1 MEMLKFE
8 EVAVKY
14 KTIFFDAFGV
24 LKNHKG
30 MIENIQQTF
39 DFLDA
44 KGINYYVVTNDSS
57 RGPIELAASY
67 IKRGIYCLPPDK
79 IISSG
84 MLAHEWLSIKVQG
97 GKVAYIGTKPSAHYI
112 EQAGLSTVAVRN
124 ISPADVDNIAAL
136 VFLDDEGFHWD
147 VDLNMALNLLRNRN
161 IPVIVANTDKHYPV
175 SKNEVSIAIGGLADL
190 VERVSGKHFIRF
202 GKPDAQMFMFAFRR
216 AQMDRPDLHRR
227 EILMVGDTLETD
239 IIGGNKFGVDTALVL
254 TGNTIPEM
262 VDIRIKSTG
271 IIPDYVCQSAV
282 IDQVK

>member
-1 MEMLKFE
+1 MDILNFKD
-8 EVAVKY
+8 VAIKY

-30 MIENIQQTF
+30 MIDGIQETF
-39 DFLDA
+39 NFLEA
-44 KGINYYVVTNDSS
+44 NNINYYVVTNDSS
-57 RGPIELAASY
+57 RAPEELANSY
-67 IKRGIYCLPPDK
+67 AKRGIYCITADK

-84 MLAHEWLSIKVQG
+84 MLAHEWLAIKVQG
-97 GKVAYIGTKPSAHYI
+97 GLVAYIGTKSSAHYI
-112 EQAGLSTVAVRN
+112 EQAGLKTLAIRDLN
-124 ISPADVDNIAAL
+124 LNDIDDIAAL

-147 VDLNMALNLLRNRN
+147 EDLNKALNLLRNRN

-175 SKNEVSIAIGGLADL
+175 SKHDVSIAIGGLADM
-190 VERVSGKHFIRF
+190 VERVSGKQFIRF

-216 AQMDRPDLHRR
+216 ALLDNPELHRR

-262 VDIRIKSTG
+262 AEIRIKSTG
-271 IIPDYVCQSAV
+271 IIPDYVCLSAV
-282 IDQVK
+282 IDKE